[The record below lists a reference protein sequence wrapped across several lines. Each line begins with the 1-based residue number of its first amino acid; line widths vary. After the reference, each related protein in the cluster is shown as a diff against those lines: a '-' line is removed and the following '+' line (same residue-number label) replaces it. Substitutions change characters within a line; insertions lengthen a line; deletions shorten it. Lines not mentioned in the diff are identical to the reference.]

1 MNRRS
6 WLGGSILRCAVLAL
20 VVAYHA
26 IAGALAAGSPIP
38 ELPPSPPHHGDP
50 PMRILR
56 VTSSDKACE
65 PNCPEWISAE
75 GVITPGSAPALA
87 RLVNELGGR
96 RLPVLISSHG
106 GSVRAALEM
115 GVLIRAKRLAVAVAR
130 TLVSNCP
137 ERASDCPNARGQA
150 ISAGAYCASAC
161 PLILAAGVERLV
173 GPASLVGVH
182 QITTLMKETEGVEG
196 LTRTV
201 KIYEQGWI
209 DKTVE
214 DYLTQAGVGE
224 PVMTLLRKTPASSIH
239 WLSLDDIKA
248 SRLATA
254 ALNPAQ
260 PILSEGANGL
270 DERAFDATAEPLL
283 LTAMLADRQG
293 SGASLALSYRR
304 GGGALELALTEPA
317 KPGATASNDWTL
329 AGAGGDPLIVKGAG
343 APAARA
349 TLTRIRF
356 CALGREDA
364 LVATP
369 TTVTPPASGPAV
381 FNLAASTAVRRI
393 FSEACP

>member
-1 MNRRS
+1 MTRRS
-6 WLGGSILRCAVLAL
+6 WPCGSVLRRAAL
-20 VVAYHA
+20 SMVAGCLA

-38 ELPPSPPHHGDP
+38 ELRPPPRHADP
-50 PMRILR
+50 PMRIMR

-75 GVITPGSAPALA
+75 GVITPGSAPVFA
-87 RLVNELGGR
+87 RLVAELGGR

-115 GVLIRAKRLAVAVAR
+115 GVLIRAKGLAVAVAR

-182 QITTLMKETEGVEG
+182 QITTVMKETEGVEG

-214 DYLTQAGVGE
+214 EYLTQAGVGE

-239 WLSLDDIKA
+239 WMSLDDIKA

-254 ALNPAQ
+254 GLDPAQ
-260 PILSEGANGL
+260 PIVSEGANGL
-270 DERAFDATAEPLL
+270 DERAFDATAQPLL
-283 LTAMLADRQG
+283 LAATVADRKG
-293 SGASLALSYRR
+293 SGASLELSYRR
-304 GGGALELALTEPA
+304 GGGALDLALTERA
-317 KPGATASNDWTL
+317 KPDAQTSNDWTL
-329 AGAGGDPLIVKGAG
+329 AGAGGDPLIVKGTG
-343 APAARA
+343 GSTARA
-349 TLTRIRF
+349 TVSRVRF
-356 CALGREDA
+356 CALGRDA
-364 LVATP
+364 AVVATP
-369 TTVTPPASGPAV
+369 AAGTPPASGPAA
-381 FNLAASTAVRRI
+381 FDLAASTDVRRI
-393 FSEACP
+393 LGEACP